1 MTITINGKPFNRED
15 YIDLEIKSESF
26 EFKFLYRPIKEHAF
40 KPRVLRRSPVR
51 HIPIEQYLAEKG
63 GLNLPG
69 INERE

>member
-1 MTITINGKPFNRED
+1 MTITINGQPFNRDD

-26 EFKFLYRPIKEHAF
+26 EFKFLYRPVKEHV

-63 GLNLPG
+63 AKLPG
-69 INERE
+69 INERD